1 MAPVRNL
8 PGALAISAIALAAAP
23 AAASSGGIE
32 IFPQIGPLIV
42 LVVFFAVL
50 IWPANQLLWRPLL
63 RVFDERRERIAGTR
77 ARAEKIAS
85 EAEDVLSA
93 YQASVERARLGAESE
108 RAKILEAARREQ
120 GQVTA
125 DARRSAEAEVA
136 AAREA
141 VGAAF
146 ERARSDLQGAARELG
161 REAAARVLGR
171 PLS

>member
-1 MAPVRNL
+1 M
-8 PGALAISAIALAAAP
+8 
-23 AAASSGGIE
+23 
-32 IFPQIGPLIV
+32 
-42 LVVFFAVL
+42 
-50 IWPANQLLWRPLL
+50 
-63 RVFDERRERIAGTR
+63 
-77 ARAEKIAS
+77 
-85 EAEDVLSA
+85 
-93 YQASVERARLGAESE
+93 
-108 RAKILEAARREQ
+108 
-120 GQVTA
+120 TA

>member
-8 PGALAISAIALAAAP
+8 RGTLAMLMVALAASP
-23 AAASSGGIE
+23 ASAASGGIE
-32 IFPQIGPLIV
+32 IFPQVGPL
-42 LVVFFAVL
+42 VFLIALFAVL

-63 RVFDERRERIAGTR
+63 RVFDERKERIAGTR
-77 ARAEKIAS
+77 ARAQKLAS
-85 EAEDVLSA
+85 QADDVFSA
-93 YQASVERARLGAESE
+93 YQSAVERGRLSADAVRAEL
-108 RAKILEAARREQ
+108 LEHARREQ

-125 DARRSAEAEVA
+125 EARRAAEGEVA

-141 VGAAF
+141 VEAALD
-146 ERARSDLQGAARELG
+146 RARGELDAAARDLG